1 MNARNPFV
9 RNPYAV
15 AVKAISVQGL
25 VMLSLSEI
33 LGPATQP
40 QEALTLTREELVT
53 LVGVSMFS
61 FSQWQSGKR
70 PLESTSSDRLLRCA
84 RLYALA
90 QQALQDRE
98 AAMRWLREPQAA
110 LGGAIPLQLARTEIG
125 TRAVSEVLGAM
136 AAAPVT
142 ADTA

>member
-1 MNARNPFV
+1 VNASNPFL
-9 RNPYAV
+9 RNSYAV

-33 LGPATQP
+33 LGPATQQP

-61 FSQWQSGKR
+61 FAQWQSGKR

-90 QQALQDRE
+90 QQALDDRE
-98 AAMRWLREPQAA
+98 AAMRWLREPQPA

-125 TRAVSEVLGAM
+125 TRAVSEVLGTM
-136 AAAPVT
+136 AVPHGVEAA
-142 ADTA
+142 

>member
-1 MNARNPFV
+1 MRK
-9 RNPYAV
+9 PYAV

-40 QEALTLTREELVT
+40 PHEALTLTREELVS
-53 LVGVSMFS
+53 LVGVSMWS
-61 FSQWQSGKR
+61 FAQWQSGKR

-90 QQALQDRE
+90 QQALCDCD
-98 AAMRWLREPQAA
+98 AAMRWLREPQPA

-125 TRAVSEVLGAM
+125 TRAVAGLLTTM
-136 AAAPVT
+136 AAPRAVEE
-142 ADTA
+142 A

>member
-9 RNPYAV
+9 RNSYV
-15 AVKAISVQGL
+15 LAVKAISVQGL

-40 QEALTLTREELVT
+40 PEALTLTREELVS

-61 FSQWQSGKR
+61 FAQWQSGKR
-70 PLESTSSDRLLRCA
+70 PLESTCSDRLLRCA

-90 QQALQDRE
+90 QQALDDRE
-98 AAMRWLREPQAA
+98 AAMRWLREPQPA

-125 TRAVSEVLGAM
+125 TRAVSELLGTM
-136 AAAPVT
+136 AAPRVVEA
-142 ADTA
+142 A

>member
-1 MNARNPFV
+1 MNATNPFV
-9 RNPYAV
+9 RNSYV
-15 AVKAISVQGL
+15 LAVKAISVQGL

-33 LGPATQP
+33 FGPATQP

-61 FSQWQSGKR
+61 FAQWQSGKR
-70 PLESTSSDRLLRCA
+70 PLESASSDRLLRCA

-90 QQALQDRE
+90 QQALHDRE

-125 TRAVSEVLGAM
+125 TRAVSELLGTM
-136 AAAPVT
+136 AALPV
-142 ADTA
+142 AEAA